1 MPGLTADRLITVF
14 VKPHPLF
21 ERDGNSV
28 LMEMPVSFA
37 QAALGAEI
45 EVPTID
51 GRVKLTIPE
60 GTQPGSVFRLR
71 GKGIPYLQSKG
82 GGRGDQFVTI
92 TVTVPKNMTAEQKER
107 LRAYAEAMNESVSE
121 GRSGI
126 FGNKKKR

>member
-1 MPGLTADRLITVF
+1 MREHGIF
-14 VKPHPLF
+14 Q
-21 ERDGNSV
+21 RDGVNLYCRV
-28 LMEMPVSFA
+28 PVSMTS
-37 QAALGAEI
+37 AALGGEI

-92 TVTVPKNMTAEQKER
+92 TVTVPKNMTSEQKER

-126 FGNKKKR
+126 FGSKKKR

>member
-1 MPGLTADRLITVF
+1 MMGMKDMLKGKSAIVTGSSKGIGRAIALA
-14 VKPHPLF
+14 L
-21 ERDGNSV
+21 
-28 LMEMPVSFA
+28 
-37 QAALGAEI
+37 AANGAEI
-45 EVPTID
+45 EVQTID

-92 TVTVPKNMTAEQKER
+92 TVTVPKNMTSEQKER

-126 FGNKKKR
+126 FGSKKKR

>member
-1 MPGLTADRLITVF
+1 
-14 VKPHPLF
+14 
-21 ERDGNSV
+21 
-28 LMEMPVSFA
+28 MEMPVTFA

-60 GTQPGSVFRLR
+60 GTQPGSVFRVR
-71 GKGIPYLQSKG
+71 GKGIPYLLSK

-92 TVTVPKNMTAEQKER
+92 TITVPKNMTAEQKER
-107 LRAYAEAMNESVSE
+107 LRAYADAMNESGSE

-126 FGNKKKR
+126 FGS